1 MKDLRRTALA
11 DDHAHPRQWPTR
23 RGWWLLLFVL
33 ALVWALWQ
41 AGVVGRDLIN
51 EGGWVL
57 MARFFRAALQPALQA
72 NFLQLTAQAT
82 LTTLAYAVAGA
93 FFSVLI
99 GGAGALLSSE
109 LWWQSLLQHG
119 RQGVRRP
126 VQRAPWL
133 AVRALLAVPRG
144 IHELLWGLLLL
155 NVFGLDPLT
164 AILAIAIP
172 YGAITAK
179 VFAEMLDEAPREP
192 YYAVLNSGATLLH
205 AFLYTLV
212 PQTLPDLLSYAFYRF
227 ECAIRAAAV
236 LGIIGAGGLGYQILL
251 SLQSLRY
258 QELWTLFYALVL
270 LTGLADVW
278 SSLLRRRLSRGSR
291 RAAATDWEAGA
302 RNSHAAPQSGGGG
315 PDRLVRASLLLA
327 AALIPLS
334 FWYVGP
340 DFGKLWDPRSAHLL
354 QEIAAQAWPPR
365 LAPDFLHQALALS
378 GKTLAMSILAATLAA
393 LGGMVLSFPA
403 ANNFLLPG
411 GLLSRGRRSPGGD
424 LWRYLLWGSA
434 RLLLLFMR
442 AIPAPIWALV
452 LLFVFFPGILPG
464 ALALAIYNMGIL
476 GRLMAEVVENQPP
489 QPLHALQATGASGGQ
504 LFLYGSLPLALP
516 RFLAYGL
523 YRWEIAI
530 RATVI
535 VGLVGAG
542 GLGRELTQQLSRF
555 DYRSVVVTLAL
566 YIALTF
572 MVDLISAGA
581 RRAWREG

>member
-1 MKDLRRTALA
+1 MKDLRRTATA
-11 DDHAHPRQWPTR
+11 DDHAHPRQWLSR

-51 EGGWVL
+51 EGGWTL
-57 MARFFRAALQPALQA
+57 AARFFQAALQPALQA
-72 NFLQLTAQAT
+72 DFLRLTAQAT
-82 LTTLAYAVAGA
+82 LTTLAYAVAGT
-93 FFSVLI
+93 FFSVLMGSI
-99 GGAGALLSSE
+99 GAVLSSE

-119 RQGVRRP
+119 RRAATRP
-126 VQRAPWL
+126 AQRAPWL
-133 AVRALLAVPRG
+133 VVRALLALPRG

-172 YGAITAK
+172 YAAITAK

-192 YYAVLNSGATLLH
+192 YYAVLNSGAPPLH

-227 ECAIRAAAV
+227 ECSIRAAAV

-258 QELWTLFYALVL
+258 EELWTLFYALVL
-270 LTGLADVW
+270 LSGVADVW

-291 RAAATDWEAGA
+291 RATTDWEAGA
-302 RNSHAAPQSGGGG
+302 RNGHSAPQPGRGG
-315 PDRLVRASLLLA
+315 PDRLVRGSLLLA
-327 AALIPLS
+327 GALLPLS
-334 FWYVGP
+334 FWYVAP
-340 DFGKLWDPRSAHLL
+340 DFSKLWDPRSAQLL
-354 QEIAAQAWPPR
+354 REITAQAWPPR
-365 LAPDFLHQALALS
+365 LAPDFLRQSLALS

-393 LGGMVLSFPA
+393 LGGMALSFPA
-403 ANNFLLPG
+403 AHNFLLPG
-411 GLLSRGRRSPGGD
+411 GLLSRGRRSPAAD
-424 LWRYLLWGSA
+424 LWRYLLWGGA

-489 QPLHALQATGASGGQ
+489 QPLQALQATGASGGQ

-555 DYRSVVVTLAL
+555 DYRSVVVTLAF
-566 YIALTF
+566 YMVLTF
-572 MVDLISAGA
+572 MVDLVSAGA
-581 RRAWREG
+581 RRTWREA